1 MGVLDGSRMNSNEE
15 SRALELCFRQMWL
28 MHVEDIRQQL
38 EHHNKLFGHMY
49 PNKIGKEGAPRE

>member
-1 MGVLDGSRMNSNEE
+1 MSSNEE

-28 MHVEDIRQQL
+28 MHVEDLRQQL
-38 EHHNKLFGHMY
+38 EHHNKLFGRTY